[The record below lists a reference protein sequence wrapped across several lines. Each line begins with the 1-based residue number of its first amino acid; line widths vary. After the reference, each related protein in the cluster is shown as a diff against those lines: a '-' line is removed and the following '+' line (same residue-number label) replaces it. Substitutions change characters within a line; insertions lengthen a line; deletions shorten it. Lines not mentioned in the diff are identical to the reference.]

1 MLINRVPTGKDAFL
15 QTVYDER
22 REPVENVLVTP
33 VASEDVAND
42 FAQYGKRTVY
52 ELSIPKKDDHRWE
65 DAVVE
70 FWGQRFQTVG
80 NVRRWMEEMVPLDWN
95 GKIRVVRYE

>member
-1 MLINRVPTGKDAFL
+1 MLINRVPAGKDAFL
-15 QTVYDER
+15 QTVYEER

-33 VASEDVAND
+33 VASEDMASD

-52 ELSIPKKDDHRWE
+52 ELSIPKKDAHQWE

-80 NVRRWMEEMVPLDWN
+80 NVRRWIEEMVPLDWN